1 MSADDTD
8 LSDESL
14 NAIVDGEYPMHEQ
27 AELMAVVQADA
38 SHSNRVCALRS
49 LKVMVQNAYAE
60 VPAPV
65 GRGRRRRRA
74 GLMGVAA
81 SLALGLAAVL
91 GVGLSSDGGRQAE
104 RFVVLDADGRGQR
117 PAVAADE
124 EMRIVFHLLDGD
136 MDAAGELLD
145 EVETL
150 LADYRQRNAALRI
163 EVVAHSDGLA
173 LLRRRLSSHQER
185 VASLARTFPNLT
197 FVACSNTVR
206 RLRVE
211 KGLEVTLVPEARQTA
226 SGVTHVVK
234 RQQQGWAY
242 IKV

>member
-1 MSADDTD
+1 MSTEDTD

-38 SHSNRVCALRS
+38 SHSNRMCALRS

-60 VPAPV
+60 VPAPA
-65 GRGRRRRRA
+65 GRDRRRRRA

-91 GVGLSSDGGRQAE
+91 GVGLSDGGRQAE

-117 PAVAADE
+117 PAVAEDQE
-124 EMRIVFHLLDGD
+124 TRIVFHLLDGD

-145 EVETL
+145 EVENL
-150 LADYRQRNAALRI
+150 LADYRHRKAALRI

-185 VASLARTFPNLT
+185 VASLARTYPNLA

-211 KGLEVTLVPEARQTA
+211 KGLEVTLIPEARETA
-226 SGVTHVVK
+226 SGVTHVVR
-234 RQQQGWAY
+234 RQQEGWAY

>member
-1 MSADDTD
+1 MSTDDLD

-27 AELMAVVQADA
+27 AELMAVVQAHA
-38 SHSNRVCALRS
+38 SHSNRLCALRS
-49 LKVMVQNAYAE
+49 LKVMVQNAYME
-60 VPAPV
+60 VPAAP
-65 GRGRRRRRA
+65 GRSRRRRRA
-74 GLMGVAA
+74 GFMGMAA
-81 SLALGLAAVL
+81 SLVLGLATVL
-91 GVGLSSDGGRQAE
+91 GVGLYGDARQAE

-117 PAVAADE
+117 PALAEDE
-124 EMRIVFHLLDGD
+124 ETRIVFHLLDGD
-136 MDAAGELLD
+136 MDVAGELLD

-150 LADYRQRNAALRI
+150 LADYRHRNMPLRI

-173 LLRRRLSSHQER
+173 LLRQRLSRHQKR
-185 VASLARTFPNLT
+185 IASLAEDYPNLA
-197 FVACSNTVR
+197 FVACRNTVR

-211 KGLEVTLVPEARQTA
+211 KGLEVTLVPEARETE

-234 RQQQGWAY
+234 RQQEGWAY